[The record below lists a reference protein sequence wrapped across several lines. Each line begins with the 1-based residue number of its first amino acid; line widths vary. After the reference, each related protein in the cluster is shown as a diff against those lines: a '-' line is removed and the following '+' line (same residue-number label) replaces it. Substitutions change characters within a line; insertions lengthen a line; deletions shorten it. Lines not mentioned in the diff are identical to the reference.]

1 MVIGWLINMAS
12 AKQIAWRK
20 KFARMSKAGK
30 FKKSKKKSAKA
41 IIGTSVGFS
50 PTSRKS
56 LRRRMTKQERFPEDN
71 WFKEYKRLGGKK
83 NRKAYDKNLDVFVYH
98 TNDIFIHGDMSKYNS
113 REEALQAVKKDLKI
127 DNKELNLIFES
138 IDNITAYT

>member
-1 MVIGWLINMAS
+1 MPS
-12 AKQIAWRK
+12 AKQIKQQKAFAK
-20 KFARMSKAGK
+20 KYAKKGK
-30 FKKSKKKSAKA
+30 KKTGGKSKKKSAKA

-98 TNDIFIHGDMSKYNS
+98 TNDIFIHGDMSKYKS
-113 REEALQAVKKDLKI
+113 RQEALEAVKKDLKI
-127 DNKELNLIFES
+127 DNKELNLIFVCFFH
-138 IDNITAYT
+138 